1 MPSVPSGS
9 SETSNLYPKEAD
21 MALDDYLE
29 PEVAIAV
36 AVTAAVASPPVR
48 KVLRRGLVYGLAGLL
63 VAGDKVTSAAREIAK
78 SAQQTAGSTGNTTE
92 ENAQPPT
99 PPRVVTG

>member
-1 MPSVPSGS
+1 
-9 SETSNLYPKEAD
+9 
-21 MALDDYLE
+21 MAMDDFLE

-63 VAGDKVTSAAREIAK
+63 TAGDRIVGAAREIAR
-78 SAQQTAGSTGNTTE
+78 
-92 ENAQPPT
+92 NAQPTAAPAGGGGQDSEQAT
-99 PPRVVTG
+99 HPRVVTG

>member
-1 MPSVPSGS
+1 
-9 SETSNLYPKEAD
+9 
-21 MALDDYLE
+21 MAVDDFME

-63 VAGDKVTSAAREIAK
+63 TAGDKLAGAAREIAN
-78 SAQQTAGSTGNTTE
+78 SARQTAASAGVAGQETQQASAPSRIVSG
-92 ENAQPPT
+92 
-99 PPRVVTG
+99 

>member
-1 MPSVPSGS
+1 
-9 SETSNLYPKEAD
+9 
-21 MALDDYLE
+21 MAMDDFIE

-63 VAGDKVTSAAREIAK
+63 TAGDKVAGAAREIAR
-78 SAQQTAGSTGNTTE
+78 SAQQAAASSQGTTGQQTE
-92 ENAQPPT
+92 QPASPA
-99 PPRVVTG
+99 RLVTG

>member
-1 MPSVPSGS
+1 
-9 SETSNLYPKEAD
+9 
-21 MALDDYLE
+21 MAMDDFIE

-63 VAGDKVTSAAREIAK
+63 VAGDKVAGAAREIAR
-78 SAQQTAGSTGNTTE
+78 SAQQAAAPSGTTGQQTE
-92 ENAQPPT
+92 QASSPT
-99 PPRVVTG
+99 RLVTG

>member
-1 MPSVPSGS
+1 
-9 SETSNLYPKEAD
+9 

-48 KVLRRGLVYGLAGLL
+48 KVLRRGLVYGLAGLM
-63 VAGDKVTSAAREIAK
+63 VAGDKIAGTAREIAR
-78 SAQQTAGSTGNTTE
+78 SAQQTAASPDAAGQQTPQTS
-92 ENAQPPT
+92 PPS
-99 PPRVVTG
+99 RVVTT

>member
-1 MPSVPSGS
+1 
-9 SETSNLYPKEAD
+9 

-48 KVLRRGLVYGLAGLL
+48 RAIRKGAVYGLAGLL
-63 VAGDKVTSAAREIAK
+63 MLGDKVSAMSRNLAQG
-78 SAQQTAGSTGNTTE
+78 AQQAAASVRNGAETAVNEAAAHVSAG
-92 ENAQPPT
+92 
-99 PPRVVTG
+99 

>member
-1 MPSVPSGS
+1 
-9 SETSNLYPKEAD
+9 

-63 VAGDKVTSAAREIAK
+63 VAGDKITAATREIAR
-78 SAQQTAGSTGNTTE
+78 SAQQTAATAD
-92 ENAQPPT
+92 NAAPKTDQTSPPS
-99 PPRVVTG
+99 RVVTA

>member
-1 MPSVPSGS
+1 
-9 SETSNLYPKEAD
+9 

-63 VAGDKVTSAAREIAK
+63 TAGDKIAAAAREIAH
-78 SAQQTAGSTGNTTE
+78 SAQEAAAPTS
-92 ENAQPPT
+92 NAAQKSNQESPPS
-99 PPRVVTG
+99 RVVTA

>member
-1 MPSVPSGS
+1 
-9 SETSNLYPKEAD
+9 

-78 SAQQTAGSTGNTTE
+78 SAQQTAATTSNRPQE
-92 ENAQPPT
+92 TEQTT
-99 PPRVVTG
+99 PPHRVVTA

>member
-1 MPSVPSGS
+1 
-9 SETSNLYPKEAD
+9 

-48 KVLRRGLVYGLAGLL
+48 KVLRRGLVYGLAGLM

-78 SAQQTAGSTGNTTE
+78 SAQQTAATAGT
-92 ENAQPPT
+92 NAQETAQAPS
-99 PPRVVTG
+99 PPRVVTA